1 MSWDT
6 TLEYY
11 LGFGLASARPASGNP
26 APNAFEF
33 YYAYDTPALYVW
45 NSNTSAWDT
54 AGGGGT
60 GTVTSVGLTL
70 PGIFSVSGSPVTSSG
85 TLAATLA
92 TQSANLVWAGPA
104 SGSAAAPAFRG
115 LVTADFP
122 TTAVTAGSYT
132 NANITVD
139 ATGRITAAS
148 NGSGGGPGTVTSVG
162 LSLPADF
169 TVSGSPVTTSGTLS
183 AVWANENA
191 NVFLAG
197 PASGSASAPTWR
209 ALAAGDFPA
218 TTIPVGSINATGTPS
233 STTYL
238 RGDGSWSAPAGS
250 GTVTSVGLAQ
260 TGTGATLYTI
270 TGSPVTTSGT
280 INLALTTQSANQF
293 FAGPTSGTAAPT
305 FRAISSADLPT
316 SGVTAGTYGDRSN
329 SAQVTVN
336 AQGAITNAIN
346 VPIAPNA
353 VILTAQTSS
362 YTFAITDSGK
372 VTPFN
377 SSSAMNA
384 TIPPNSSVAFAV
396 GATLYIEQTGSGA
409 VTFVAGAGVTI
420 NTPFGAATA
429 GVGAWRAAVQMST
442 NVWDIL

>member
-54 AGGGGT
+54 AGGGGA

-104 SGSAAAPAFRG
+104 SGSAAAPTFRG

-132 NANITVD
+132 NADITVD

-148 NGSGGGPGTVTSVG
+148 NGSGGGSGTVTSVG

-197 PASGSASAPTWR
+197 PASGSAAAPTWR

-233 STTYL
+233 SSNFL
-238 RGDGSWSAPAGS
+238 RGDGTWSPASGGGG
-250 GTVTSVGLAQ
+250 GTVTSVGL
-260 TGTGATLYTI
+260 TVPSWLTVS
-270 TGSPVTTSGT
+270 GSPVTSSGT
-280 INLALTTQSANQF
+280 LAVTAAGSQTANEFLATPNGSSGAVSLRAIATADLPSTTTQTVA
-293 FAGPTSGTAAPT
+293 SGTAALGT
-305 FRAISSADLPT
+305 SAIASAAKATTVTVSAAGVASTDALIWGFNSDPT
-316 SGVTAGTYGDRSN
+316 STTGYAPSTSGMLTIIAYPSSDN
-329 SAQVTVN
+329 VN
-336 AQGAITNAIN
+336 FVVCNNTGASIT
-346 VPIAPNA
+346 P
-353 VILTAQTSS
+353 
-362 YTFAITDSGK
+362 
-372 VTPFN
+372 
-377 SSSAMNA
+377 
-384 TIPPNSSVAFAV
+384 
-396 GATLYIEQTGSGA
+396 GA
-409 VTFVAGAGVTI
+409 VTL
-420 NTPFGAATA
+420 N
-429 GVGAWRAAVQMST
+429 WRV
-442 NVWDIL
+442 VR

>member
-60 GTVTSVGLTL
+60 GTVTSVGL
-70 PGIFSVSGSPVTSSG
+70 
-85 TLAATLA
+85 
-92 TQSANLVWAGPA
+92 
-104 SGSAAAPAFRG
+104 
-115 LVTADFP
+115 
-122 TTAVTAGSYT
+122 
-132 NANITVD
+132 
-139 ATGRITAAS
+139 
-148 NGSGGGPGTVTSVG
+148 
-162 LSLPADF
+162 SLPADF

-183 AVWANENA
+183 AVWANESA

-197 PASGSASAPTWR
+197 PASGSAAAPTWR

-233 STTYL
+233 SSNFL
-238 RGDGSWSAPAGS
+238 RGDGTWSPASGGGG

-270 TGSPVTTSGT
+270 TGSPVTSSGT
-280 INLALTTQSANQF
+280 IDLALNTQSPNQV
-293 FAGPTSGTAAPT
+293 FAGPSGGSAATPD
-305 FRAISSADLPT
+305 FRPLAPADLPA
-316 SGVTAGTYGDRSN
+316 SGVTAGTYGDATTGVMLTISTEGT
-329 SAQVTVN
+329 VTAAV
-336 AQGAITNAIN
+336 TH
-346 VPIAPNA
+346 PIAPAA
-353 VILTAQTSS
+353 VINTAQTSS
-362 YTFAITDSGK
+362 YTFIISDANDC
-372 VTPFN
+372 TPFN
-377 SSSAMNA
+377 SSSATNA
-384 TIPPNSSVAFAV
+384 TIPPNSSVAFPV
-396 GATLYIEQTGSGA
+396 GTTLYIEQSGSGA